1 VLFVTH
7 PGERFYMQQL
17 IRDLGASSS
26 QLQKEL
32 AKLEGIGFL
41 KSSRESNTRFYRVDK
56 SFPLLPEL
64 KSMIYKTS
72 GLADYL
78 RAELEEIG
86 NIEVA
91 LIYGSVAKNVE
102 DMRSDVD
109 VLVIGNVDL
118 DSLHEAIGAAEKSIG
133 REINPTVFTRKDWI
147 ARIKKEQAFAMDI
160 LDAPKI
166 VLIGDENEL
175 RGTT

>member
-1 VLFVTH
+1 
-7 PGERFYMQQL
+7 
-17 IRDLGASSS
+17 
-26 QLQKEL
+26 
-32 AKLEGIGFL
+32 
-41 KSSRESNTRFYRVDK
+41 
-56 SFPLLPEL
+56 
-64 KSMIYKTS
+64 MIYKTS

-109 VLVIGNVDL
+109 LLVIGDVDL
-118 DSLHEAIGAAEKSIG
+118 DALHDAIGSAEKSIE
-133 REINPTVFTRKDWI
+133 REINPTVFSRKDWI
-147 ARIKKEQAFAMDI
+147 ARIKKKQAFA
-160 LDAPKI
+160 LDVLGAPKI